1 MSKRPR
7 YTKQSEEIPR
17 IQKFIISDEITLRV
31 RYSDSNVDG
40 SVMMF
45 YKDKVY
51 ECYHLM
57 EARAVEYTEPDCLAR
72 YRSIYGDDGE
82 TDEGMKEYNE
92 RAKKFSDRMSTRSV
106 TNSCLAGPNAI
117 CMVVPNTTKET
128 HRFELKSL
136 DENHILTFKME
147 VDEDA
152 SDTTVQNTEHVSMRL
167 RFIEIN

>member
-7 YTKQSEEIPR
+7 YTKQSGETPR

-40 SVMMF
+40 SIIMF

-57 EARAVEYTEPDCLAR
+57 EARATEYTEPDCLAR

-82 TDEGMKEYNE
+82 TDEGFKEYNK
-92 RAKKFSDRMSTRSV
+92 RAKEFSDRMSIRSV
-106 TNSCLAGPNAI
+106 TNSCLAGPNAAI
-117 CMVVPNTTKET
+117 PIDPNAIEKS

-136 DENHILTFKME
+136 DENHILIFKME
-147 VDEDA
+147 IDEKAD
-152 SDTTVQNTEHVSMRL
+152 DITIQNTEHVSMRL
-167 RFIEIN
+167 RFTEIN

>member
-57 EARAVEYTEPDCLAR
+57 EARATEYTEPNCMAR

-82 TDEGMKEYNE
+82 TDEEMKKYNE
-92 RAKKFSDRMSTRSV
+92 RAKEFSDRMSTRSV
-106 TNSCLAGPNAI
+106 TNSCLAGPNATI
-117 CMVVPNTTKET
+117 P
-128 HRFELKSL
+128 HRFKLKSL
-136 DENHILTFKME
+136 DENHVLTFKME
-147 VDEDA
+147 IDEQS
-152 SDTTVQNTEHVSMRL
+152 SDTTIQNTEHVSMRL
-167 RFIEIN
+167 RFTEIN